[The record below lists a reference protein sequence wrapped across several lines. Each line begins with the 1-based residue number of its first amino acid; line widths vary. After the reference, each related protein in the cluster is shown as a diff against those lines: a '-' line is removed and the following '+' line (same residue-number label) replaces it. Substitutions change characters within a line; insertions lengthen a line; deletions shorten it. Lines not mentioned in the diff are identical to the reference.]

1 MNQQELEDLYIR
13 SLDLPMTAEEK
24 EKFLKELHVY
34 PELAKQLSQH
44 KKVRDL
50 LIVKTPA
57 SFGPYF
63 AAKLMHKIENTGVV
77 IDRQLFS
84 FFKKFQLAALGAI
97 VVLLILNILFTEQI
111 SVKSI
116 LGIDRA
122 ITPTTEETVVSFDF
136 FKTLNENL

>member
-13 SLDLPMTAEEK
+13 SLDMPMTNEEK
-24 EKFLKELHVY
+24 EKFLKELHAH
-34 PELAKQLSQH
+34 PDLAKRLSQH

-63 AAKLMHKIENTGVV
+63 AAKLMNKIENTGIV

-111 SVKSI
+111 SIKSI
-116 LGIDRA
+116 LGLDRTEA
-122 ITPTTEETVVSFDF
+122 PTTEETVVSFDF